1 MSDLNRE
8 LDKAYQRAR
17 LAPGESGNNEF
28 SVSLIKDLL
37 MKIPDTSDSG
47 MSSQEMQRGMDDCER
62 IRAGAAPE
70 AAGKKPEEM
79 SPQELHAVL
88 WRVLTFRDRGM
99 PCSLAF
105 DHGVRQG

>member
-8 LDKAYQRAR
+8 LDNAHRR
-17 LAPGESGNNEF
+17 SRSGPGESSNDEF
-28 SVSLIKDLL
+28 SVSLIKELL

-70 AAGKKPEEM
+70 AAGKTPEEM

-99 PCSLAF
+99 SCSLLY
-105 DHGVRQG
+105 DYLE